1 MPINDIYSA
10 GIASGWKVLDAATFT
25 ASRTLEADVAIV
37 GSGAGGGIAAEV
49 LSDAGLTVLLLEEG
63 GLHTSDSFKDMDE
76 ARAYREL
83 YQEAAARATS
93 DGAISILQGRAVGG
107 STTVNWSSSFRTP
120 PQTLAHW
127 AAEHAVI
134 GHSEADMAPWFA
146 QIEERLGMAPW
157 AMDPNPNNA
166 VLRRGCEKLGW
177 EWHVIPRNVKGCWNS
192 GYCGLGCPVN
202 AKQSMLVSTISN
214 ALARG
219 ATLVHRLR
227 VRTIDHDGKIVHGLT
242 GEALGHDG
250 YTATGI
256 RVGVRARYV
265 IVAGGAINTPAL
277 LLRSRVP
284 DPHEQV
290 GRRTFIHPVNLSIAE
305 MPEKIDPYYGAP
317 QSVASDHFQWRDGAT
332 GPMGYKLEV
341 PPMFPGI
348 SAGVFNG
355 MGKALQQQMA
365 ALPHTNAMLAL
376 LRDGFVPDSPGGRVR
391 IADDGSPILDY
402 EVSDYLWDGV
412 RRAYLS
418 MAEAQFAA
426 GARRVRPAHLD
437 GNDYTTWP
445 QAREAIG
452 QLPLKKFRVLLFSAH
467 LMGGCAMSEDP
478 ARGAVNSA
486 GRHHQLQNL
495 YVFDGSAFPTSIG
508 ANPQL
513 SVFALTAQNASAMR
527 KTIMA

>member
-1 MPINDIYSA
+1 MAIDDIYGA
-10 GIASGWKVLDAATFT
+10 GMASGWRVLDAATFT
-25 ASRTLEADVAIV
+25 ASRTLDADLAIV
-37 GSGAGGGIAAEV
+37 GSGAGGGMAAEIF
-49 LSDAGLTVLLLEEG
+49 SRAGLNVLLIEEG
-63 GLHTSDSFKDMDE
+63 GLHTSNSFQDMDE

-93 DGAISILQGRAVGG
+93 DGAISILQGRSVGG

-120 PQTLAHW
+120 PRTLAHW
-127 AAEHAVI
+127 AAEHAVT
-134 GHSEADMAPWFA
+134 GHGEADMAPWFA
-146 QIEERLGMAPW
+146 QVEARLNMAPW

-166 VLRRGCEKLGW
+166 VLRHGCEALGW
-177 EWHVIPRNVKGCWNS
+177 EWHVIPRNVKGCWNA

-202 AKQSMLVSTISN
+202 AKQSMLVSTIPG
-214 ALARG
+214 ALAHG

-227 VRTIDHDGKIVHGLT
+227 VRTLDHDGKRVRGLT
-242 GEALGHDG
+242 AEAIGHDG
-250 YTATGI
+250 YTPTGI
-256 RVGVRARYV
+256 GVTVRAQYV
-265 IVAGGAINTPAL
+265 IAAGGAINTPAL

-284 DPHEQV
+284 DPHDRIGQ
-290 GRRTFIHPVNLSIAE
+290 RTFIHPVNLSIAE

-332 GPMGYKLEV
+332 GAMGYKLEV

-348 SAGVFNG
+348 SAGVFNA
-355 MGKALQQQMA
+355 MGEDLKREMA

-391 IADDGSPILDY
+391 IAGDGSPVLDY
-402 EVSDYLWDGV
+402 DVSDYVWDGV

-437 GNDYTTWP
+437 ATYYTSWP
-445 QAREAIG
+445 QARAAIG
-452 QLPLKKFRVLLFSAH
+452 QLPLKKFRALLFTAH
-467 LMGGCAMSEDP
+467 LMGGCAMSDDP
-478 ARGAVNSA
+478 ARGVVNSA
-486 GRHHQLQNL
+486 GRHHQLANL
-495 YVFDGSAFPTSIG
+495 YIFDGSLFPTSIG

-513 SVFALTAQNASAMR
+513 SVFALTAQNASAMH
-527 KTIMA
+527 KTITA

>member
-1 MPINDIYSA
+1 MPIPDIYSA

-25 ASRTLEADVAIV
+25 APRTLEADVVII
-37 GSGAGGGIAAEV
+37 GTGAGGGIAAEI
-49 LSDAGLTVLLLEEG
+49 LSQAGLTVLMIEEG

-93 DGAISILQGRAVGG
+93 DGAISILQGRSVGG

-127 AAEHAVI
+127 ASEHAVT
-134 GHSEADMAPWFA
+134 GHSVEDMAPWFA
-146 QIEERLGMAPW
+146 QIEARLNMAPW

-166 VLRRGCEKLGW
+166 VLQRGCQALDW
-177 EWHVIPRNVKGCWNS
+177 EWHAIPRNVKGCWNS

-202 AKQSMLVSTISN
+202 AKQSMLVSTIPA
-214 ALARG
+214 ALAHG

-227 VRTIDHDGKIVHGLT
+227 VRTLDHDGKSVRGLT
-242 GEALGHDG
+242 ADAIGADG
-250 YTATGI
+250 YTPSGI
-256 RVGVRARYV
+256 AVTVRARHV
-265 IVAGGAINTPAL
+265 VVAGGAINSPAL

-284 DPHEQV
+284 DPHKQV
-290 GRRTFIHPVNLSIAE
+290 GLRTFIHPANLSIAE

-348 SAGVFNG
+348 SAGVFNAIG
-355 MGKALQQQMA
+355 NDLRQEMA

-376 LRDGFVPDSPGGRVR
+376 LRDGFVPESPGGRVR
-391 IADDGSPILDY
+391 ITDDGSPVLDY
-402 EVSDYLWDGV
+402 DVSDYLWDGV

-437 GNDYTTWP
+437 SAHYSSWAE
-445 QAREAIG
+445 ARESIG
-452 QLPLKKFRVLLFSAH
+452 QLPLKKFRALLFTAH
-467 LMGGCAMSEDP
+467 LMGGCAMSDDP
-478 ARGAVNSA
+478 ARGVVNSA
-486 GRHHQLQNL
+486 GRHHHLNNL
-495 YVFDGSAFPTSIG
+495 SVLDGSVFPTSIG

-513 SVFALTAQNASAMR
+513 SVFALTAQNASTLK
-527 KTIMA
+527 KTITA

>member
-1 MPINDIYSA
+1 MAISDIYGA
-10 GIASGWKVLDAATFT
+10 GIASGWQVLDAATFT
-25 ASRTLEADVAIV
+25 APRMLDADVAIV
-37 GSGAGGGIAAEV
+37 GTGAGGGIAAEL
-49 LSDAGLTVLLLEEG
+49 LSQAGLRMLMLEEG
-63 GLHTSDSFKDMDE
+63 GLHTSDSFRDMDE
-76 ARAYREL
+76 GRAYRDL

-93 DGAISILQGRAVGG
+93 DGAISVLQGRSVGG

-127 AAEHAVI
+127 AAAHAVV
-134 GHSEADMAPWFA
+134 GHSEAEMAPWFA
-146 QIEERLGMAPW
+146 KIEARLGMAPW

-166 VLRRGCEKLGW
+166 VLRRGCEALGW
-177 EWHVIPRNVKGCWNS
+177 EWHVIPRNVKGCWNT

-202 AKQSMLVSTISN
+202 AKQSMLVSTLPA
-214 ALARG
+214 ALANG

-227 VRTIDHDGKIVHGLT
+227 VRTIDHDGRTVRGLT
-242 GEALGHDG
+242 AEALGHDG
-250 YTATGI
+250 YTPSGI
-256 RVGVRARYV
+256 AVTIRARHV
-265 IVAGGAINTPAL
+265 VAAGGAINTPAL
-277 LLRSRVP
+277 LLRSNVP
-284 DPHEQV
+284 DPHRQL
-290 GRRTFIHPVNLSIAE
+290 GLRTFIHPVNLSIAE

-317 QSVASDHFQWRDGAT
+317 QSIASDHFQWRDGAT

-355 MGKALQQQMA
+355 IGADLRRQMA

-391 IADDGSPILDY
+391 VAADGSPILDY
-402 EVSDYLWDGV
+402 DVSDYIWDGV

-426 GARRVRPAHLD
+426 GARTVRPAHLD
-437 GNDYTTWP
+437 
-445 QAREAIG
+445 ARPYASWTEARAGIET
-452 QLPLKKFRVLLFSAH
+452 LPLRKFRAMLFTAH

-478 ARGAVNSA
+478 ARGVVNSA
-486 GRHHQLQNL
+486 GRHHQLSNL
-495 YVFDGSAFPTSIG
+495 FVLDGSVFPTSIG

-513 SVFALTAQNASAMR
+513 SVFALTAQNASGMR
-527 KTIMA
+527 QTIMA